1 MHTTSNSSKG
11 VLKPRMLNSSTT
23 STTSMYPA
31 IGSTSANLV
40 DTNTTNNIN
49 NAVAARGKR
58 TFNSSD
64 SVSQHHSPSLN
75 LKKSTSLPAKF
86 ACLCAPTKHVGS
98 FRCRLHRATPH
109 HHHHHHSS
117 TSSTAS
123 SSSALPSSEKSL
135 VISRPKL
142 GHHHPVATNNGAM
155 MVRSAGSARQSRL
168 RMVVLAAPNDDVMV
182 ATCDD
187 TASSPAL
194 SE

>member
-75 LKKSTSLPAKF
+75 LKKSSSLPAKF

-109 HHHHHHSS
+109 HHHHHSS

-123 SSSALPSSEKSL
+123 SSSALPSSENSL

-182 ATCDD
+182 TTCDD
-187 TASSPAL
+187 SPSSPAL

>member
-23 STTSMYPA
+23 SSTSMYPA

-49 NAVAARGKR
+49 NSVAARGKR

-75 LKKSTSLPAKF
+75 LKKSSSLPAKF

-109 HHHHHHSS
+109 HHHHHSS

-123 SSSALPSSEKSL
+123 SSSALPSSENSL

-187 TASSPAL
+187 SASSPAL